1 MEVPIAQVPKQ
12 EAPQITWFECKST
25 ESWSIG
31 SGKTQRL
38 PESSRDLSLKEDMK
52 KKNSRC
58 KGWGEGNIKGIVLM
72 SEYTL
77 RSDS

>member
-1 MEVPIAQVPKQ
+1 MPVAQVPKQ

-52 KKNSRC
+52 KKIADARDGVRVTS
-58 KGWGEGNIKGIVLM
+58 KELF
-72 SEYTL
+72 
-77 RSDS
+77 